1 MIDICA
7 LYIRLSS
14 EDKNLD
20 ASKACSVSVEN
31 QRMHLRYFLMNH
43 PEIEYGEIREFI
55 DDGYTG
61 TNSDRPA
68 FTEMIQLVK
77 YGQVECIIVKD
88 FSRFGR
94 NYIEVGSY
102 LEQIFP
108 YLGVRFISVDDNYDS
123 EKNKGDVPGLDVGFK
138 NIIHDYYSK
147 DLSSKVIQTKRN
159 LARKGLFL
167 GSIPP
172 FGYIRSPDDRHQLI
186 VDKESSKI
194 VRKIF
199 AYALDGVGL
208 GEIARILNREEAE
221 TPGERLNRLGI
232 RKKKSGGAE
241 NGKLKWTTA
250 TVRDILCNQ
259 IVTGSV
265 VNHRVE
271 RKEMGR
277 AELKRVN
284 KSEQIIVPDMHEAII
299 EKEIF
304 DQIQRGIVK
313 SQHGKRKIRKYPLSG
328 LLKCGYCGK
337 NLIKEGGAKKENAVY
352 VCQYARVDNDINHKR
367 ICVKEGVMIKTL
379 VNLIN
384 ILMQLCDPPIKTSV
398 QDCKSER
405 NNKESG
411 EINGFGKVTKSIP
424 EQDSVE
430 KRMLSDA
437 YDKYV
442 RGCVSKETF
451 LKWKREIHLQ
461 CQKEYEKDVLTES
474 NKKLYV
480 RGVRDNWGKIEESEV
495 TKEVLKDF
503 IKEIRVFSGGR
514 VEIIWRFGDEF
525 AGDHID

>member
-1 MIDICA
+1 M
-7 LYIRLSS
+7 
-14 EDKNLD
+14 
-20 ASKACSVSVEN
+20 
-31 QRMHLRYFLMNH
+31 
-43 PEIEYGEIREFI
+43 
-55 DDGYTG
+55 
-61 TNSDRPA
+61 
-68 FTEMIQLVK
+68 
-77 YGQVECIIVKD
+77 
-88 FSRFGR
+88 
-94 NYIEVGSY
+94 
-102 LEQIFP
+102 
-108 YLGVRFISVDDNYDS
+108 
-123 EKNKGDVPGLDVGFK
+123 
-138 NIIHDYYSK
+138 
-147 DLSSKVIQTKRN
+147 
-159 LARKGLFL
+159 FL

-480 RGVRDNWGKIEESEV
+480 RGVRDNWGKIDESEV